1 MGKPRMRDR
10 ASVRAAR
17 AGGVALALTLLG
29 ASAMQRGSV
38 PGGDLRDGM
47 KLHYFSNGAAIP
59 PWS

>member
-1 MGKPRMRDR
+1 MRDR